1 MGKQN
6 EGLAKKAETEAKQAK
21 SSIHR
26 PRRPVKQTD
35 WDAKSDTSEATISTV
50 ASESFCSEEVRS
62 QAAAQA
68 AKNKEV
74 LKLEKKLHEIAKLES
89 SPNLDFLQKKKVEQK
104 AELETQ
110 LETVWGLAM
119 ARARNELKQ
128 QGA

>member
-26 PRRPVKQTD
+26 PRRSVKQTD

-74 LKLEKKLHEIAKLES
+74 LKLE
-89 SPNLDFLQKKKVEQK
+89 QK